1 MSKSIRISD
10 ENYKKLQRLGTG
22 SYDEKFSLLLE
33 QQQQKLVDQSKP
45 VADTSTEPAN
55 DLFVGLILCWLLEHS
70 MTETLRNLIEQ
81 GLVEDEVEYELRDPV
96 TGEVFPY
103 DENAEAETLQTRR
116 QDFISY
122 IARALFQSGWFE
134 QYPIFFEDYEKRN
147 SRFEKKVDN
156 AIGLLVR
163 NNIIERVDEGY
174 KSDLIL
180 EASEPTRK
188 KILALKYLPYY
199 STVPKIYYKESQRK
213 ELFKNGIGNA
223 VPHIHLFE

>member
-45 VADTSTEPAN
+45 EPDTSTAPPN
-55 DLFVGLILCWLLEHS
+55 DLFVGLVLCWILES
-70 MTETLRNLIEQ
+70 DRFSEILIAEEYGLIESETKDAFKQ
-81 GLVEDEVEYELRDPV
+81 DEISDDDQNR
-96 TGEVFPY
+96 
-103 DENAEAETLQTRR
+103 TRR
-116 QDFISY
+116 KDFISY
-122 IARALFQSGWFE
+122 IARALFDSGWFE
-134 QYPIFFEDYEKRN
+134 QYPIFFEDWDKRN

-156 AIGLLVR
+156 ALGLLVR
-163 NNIIERVDEGY
+163 NNLIEMVEEDY
-174 KSDLIL
+174 KCDFLS
-180 EASEPTRK
+180 EASIETRE
-188 KILALKYLPYY
+188 KIMALKYLPYY

-223 VPHIHLFE
+223 VPYIHLFE